1 MFMADDPQCAR
12 GHDTTTMVIADERA
26 HERTLYRCLTCNRQ
40 VVLDGD
46 GHFHAVEHPGD
57 ITP

>member
-1 MFMADDPQCAR
+1 MADNPQCAR
-12 GHDTTTMVIADERA
+12 GHDATTMVIADERA
-26 HERTLYRCLTCNRQ
+26 HGRALYRCLTCNRQ

-46 GHFHAVEHPGD
+46 GHFHAVERGGD